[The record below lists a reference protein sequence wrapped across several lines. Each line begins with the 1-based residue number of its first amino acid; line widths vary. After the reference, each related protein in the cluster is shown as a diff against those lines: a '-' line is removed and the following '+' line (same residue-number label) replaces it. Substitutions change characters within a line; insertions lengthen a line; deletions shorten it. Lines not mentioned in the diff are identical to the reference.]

1 MRMLTRFMSS
11 TQSKTSSVESSDL
24 LLRRGHLHRA
34 GSQPESLA
42 AAHHDPFRQAVSA
55 GHWRGVPDLPVL
67 CPARGPGAAQRALL
81 LPLRTATSGSQR
93 TRRRRSQEAVGSE
106 WEVHRLQRRR
116 LRKHSDAAWTVCVL
130 FWELGEGS
138 HLFPIRQATTLLC
151 KMGPAEEK
159 FLSPPGRKKFLLF
172 YSVQKNLSTW
182 HSNRWHNK
190 TSTLKFWRKVRC
202 KV

>member
-34 GSQPESLA
+34 GSQLESLA

-116 LRKHSDAAWTVCVL
+116 LRKHSDAVWTVCVL

-138 HLFPIRQATTLLC
+138 HLFPICQATTLLC
-151 KMGPAEEK
+151 KMGLDG
-159 FLSPPGRKKFLLF
+159 FLSWALPKKSFCHHRVERNFFFF

-190 TSTLKFWRKVRC
+190 TSTL
-202 KV
+202 